1 MSGERGR
8 DEFRNDDLC
17 PFYLALPVASIT
29 PIGAA
34 PRMRPPSAAPPP
46 TPAVAPEKR

>member
-1 MSGERGR
+1 M
-8 DEFRNDDLC
+8 
-17 PFYLALPVASIT
+17 ASIT

-34 PRMRPPSAAPPP
+34 PGMCPSSAAPPP